1 MRKLLRT
8 LLAFLGMVIATPAW
22 AVDASYHTWD
32 GFSETVDAFRIVALI
47 FSDPRY
53 ETLVVIIAVVGIGLG
68 AVLAGIRGSGMGL
81 VAFGFQMLVGIGLF
95 AGMIATT
102 GTVHVYDRVRNAYQ
116 PVGGVPNLI
125 VLVAGVTNLMERALA
140 ETIDDNTSDP
150 NAKLEFGAGGHSFDL
165 FLNAV
170 SPRSPIVDS
179 FLDATVKDYVRQ
191 CYPVARVSPAYGVDD
206 DQLFRTS
213 TDLPASFQPWRVRQP
228 SRRSIAPA
236 TRPAPPCPA
245 SGMEPILPT
254 SLPILRCSTP
264 IAIRSARAPASM

>member
-1 MRKLLRT
+1 MRRLLRT

-125 VLVAGVTNLMERALA
+125 VLVAGVTNLMERACR
-140 ETIDDNTSDP
+140 DD
-150 NAKLEFGAGGHSFDL
+150 
-165 FLNAV
+165 
-170 SPRSPIVDS
+170 R
-179 FLDATVKDYVRQ
+179 
-191 CYPVARVSPAYGVDD
+191 
-206 DQLFRTS
+206 
-213 TDLPASFQPWRVRQP
+213 
-228 SRRSIAPA
+228 
-236 TRPAPPCPA
+236 
-245 SGMEPILPT
+245 
-254 SLPILRCSTP
+254 
-264 IAIRSARAPASM
+264 

>member
-1 MRKLLRT
+1 MRRLLRT

-150 NAKLEFGAGGHSFDL
+150 NAKLEFGSGGHSFDL

-170 SPRSPIVDS
+170 SPRRPIVD
-179 FLDATVKDYVRQ
+179 
-191 CYPVARVSPAYGVDD
+191 
-206 DQLFRTS
+206 LFS
-213 TDLPASFQPWRVRQP
+213 K
-228 SRRSIAPA
+228 RR
-236 TRPAPPCPA
+236 
-245 SGMEPILPT
+245 
-254 SLPILRCSTP
+254 
-264 IAIRSARAPASM
+264 

>member
-8 LLAFLGMVIATPAW
+8 LLALLGMVIATPAW

-32 GFSETVDAFRIVALI
+32 GFSETIDAFRIVALI

-53 ETLVVIIAVVGIGLG
+53 ETLVVIIAVAGIGLG

-191 CYPVARVSPAYGVDD
+191 EDSLKRILESIYETAKTLSEQIDLEHEANKELIDKVD
-206 DQLFRTS
+206 
-213 TDLPASFQPWRVRQP
+213 
-228 SRRSIAPA
+228 
-236 TRPAPPCPA
+236 
-245 SGMEPILPT
+245 
-254 SLPILRCSTP
+254 
-264 IAIRSARAPASM
+264 